1 MTYAPLRSLSLLAL
15 LTLAAAGPTACASAD
30 AGEDE
35 EVGADSSDIT
45 VVDHTKVK
53 RQSIGNCWVYAV
65 ASWAESLN
73 ERATGTE
80 MNISESY
87 ITYWHWFEQLTNGRA
102 TAEISTGGSFG
113 VATDLITRY
122 GIVTEG
128 NFIST
133 EQESEMSTTQS
144 SALAAINLSMKSGV
158 LKDPAARRNRKLVR
172 AELDK
177 AFGLTPAV
185 KAKLDKVFGVSV
197 TKTLDKS
204 YASKKTGTDIL
215 RAKDVPASVPDATTH
230 VAKKVTLADA
240 IGTGTWWSGR
250 EGTYAFQ
257 EVDYPST
264 PNARRALQV
273 RIQRAMHDGAPVVLS
288 WAVDFNALTRDSKFS
303 KVELD
308 RRGPGRQGGHM
319 TVFSDYQA
327 KLADGTVL
335 EAGKTYDNTKLAAAL
350 KADTKIE
357 FFRMKNSWGAL
368 RSDRWDIG
376 SGYHDMMIDYLNGP
390 IKKCVEVNGTSD
402 PNNCPSTQTPLWDVV
417 LPAGY

>member
-1 MTYAPLRSLSLLAL
+1 MTRSPLRSLSLLAL

-30 AGEDE
+30 AQGDE
-35 EVGADSSDIT
+35 EVDVDSSDIT

-65 ASWAESLN
+65 AGWAESLN

-102 TAEISTGGSFG
+102 STEISTGGSFG

-128 NFIST
+128 NFIPA
-133 EQESEMSTTQS
+133 EQESEMSNTQK
-144 SALAAINLSMKSGV
+144 SALDAINLSMKSGV
-158 LKDPAARRNRKLVR
+158 LKDPAARRDRKLVR
-172 AELDK
+172 AELDR
-177 AFGLTPAV
+177 AFGLSTAV

-197 TKTLDKS
+197 NKTLDRA

-215 RAKDVPASVPDATTH
+215 RAKDVPVSVPDATTH

-240 IGTGTWWSGR
+240 IGTGSWLYGR
-250 EGTYAFQ
+250 TGTYAFQ
-257 EVDYPST
+257 EVDYPS
-264 PNARRALQV
+264 NASSRRALQV

-327 KLADGTVL
+327 RLADGTLL
-335 EAGKTYDNTKLAAAL
+335 EAGKTYDKTKLEAAL
-350 KADTKIE
+350 RTDTKIE
-357 FFRMKNSWGAL
+357 FFRIKNSWGAL

-376 SGYHDMMIDYLNGP
+376 NGYHDMMIDYLNGP

-402 PNNCPSTQTPLWDVV
+402 PNNCPTTQTPLWDVV